1 LIIPLKI
8 IIITAP
14 SGAGKTTILKS
25 IMQQF
30 PMLQFSISAC
40 TRNPRAGEVD
50 GKDYY
55 FMSSSDFQQAI
66 REGAFLEWEMVYTDK
81 YYGTPKKEIERIN
94 KVGQVPIVDIDV
106 KGALNIKKMYPHN
119 SLSIFIQPPSVE
131 TLKER
136 LLIRGTETPVTLQE
150 RIDRAAYEISMAPN
164 FDAVVVNDD
173 LSEAISVVAQT
184 ITQYL
189 NEG

>member
-1 LIIPLKI
+1 MIIPLKI